1 MQLHVHYKWCVG
13 YAVVFCAYH
22 NNTGIVA
29 HILVSYGYSVVPSH
43 YALTQLY
50 CDLGMTV
57 LAMSLVLPRHLSL
70 SYLLDS
76 TVPSD
81 VDIITVTVEFNK
93 CINRVRYLHGYN
105 ADWRLVDEY
114 NQTASKLR
122 CSHDC

>member
-22 NNTGIVA
+22 NNTYISKLWLLCG
-29 HILVSYGYSVVPSH
+29 S

-57 LAMSLVLPRHLSL
+57 LAMSLLLPRHLSL

-76 TVPSD
+76 TVSSD

-93 CINRVRYLHGYN
+93 CINRVWYLHGYN
-105 ADWRLVDEY
+105 VDWRLVDEH